1 MIDLQKITISTIRS
15 GKGDCIHLR
24 FVSDKPYNIIID
36 TGPSSATGQFRHLCE
51 TILKS
56 GEDIDCLLITHYDD
70 DHIGGALKVTNIPF
84 KNVYFNAYDGVEDSS
99 NLSAKQNQRLFHTLP
114 QTIVHSF
121 VLASDKIQIGD
132 AVLSVLAPSNEQ
144 LSKAKQ
150 EMKRVETPLSS
161 ITKDWNLS
169 LKQLMEKTYPEPDA
183 SISNQ
188 SSIVFIFELN
198 GLRMLFC
205 GDAPAYTFVDGVDG
219 HFDLVKLPHHGS
231 IKNISEA
238 LLSRIDADKFLI
250 CADGTS
256 HPSKHTIAKIIQY
269 YDCPITIYSNY
280 SWWSNGF
287 WQYSDN
293 EIIKTKKL
301 QLIEI

>member
-1 MIDLQKITISTIRS
+1 MIDFQKITISTIRS

-36 TGPSSATGQFRHLCE
+36 TGPSSAAGHFRCLCE
-51 TILKS
+51 TILAS

-70 DHIGGALKVTNIPF
+70 DHIGGALKVENIPY
-84 KNVYFNAYDGVEDSS
+84 KEVYFNAYDGVEDSP
-99 NLSAKQNQRLFHTLP
+99 NLSARQNQRLFHTLP
-114 QTIVHSF
+114 QTIVHSS
-121 VLASDKIQIGD
+121 VLANDKIQIGD
-132 AVLSVLAPSNEQ
+132 AVLSVLAPNNEQ
-144 LSKAKQ
+144 LSKAKE
-150 EMKRVETPLSS
+150 EMKRVDMPLSS
-161 ITKDWNLS
+161 IAKDWNFT
-169 LKQLMEKTYPEPDA
+169 LKQLMDKPYPEPDA

-188 SSIVFIFELN
+188 ASIVFIFEFD

-205 GDAPAYTFVDGVDG
+205 GDAPDYTFVDSVNG

-231 IKNISEA
+231 IKNISES
-238 LLSRIDADKFLI
+238 LLKRIDADKFLI

-256 HPSKHTIAKIIQY
+256 HPSKQTIAKILQY

-280 SWWSNGF
+280 SWWSNAF
-287 WQYSDN
+287 LQYSDN